1 MSVIETLI
9 EKEVVLMQLRSS
21 VFTQNLDHLGLV
33 AGIIKQLGIV
43 ERVDELL
50 GANSRATKFVSV
62 GECVAAMI
70 LNGLGFT
77 NQALYLV
84 SHFFSNKPVDRLLG
98 DHLKGEYFNDDA
110 LSASLDQIAAADPT
124 QFFANIAF
132 PIATNRK
139 YRRLAA
145 RLDSTTF
152 SLEGAYDAFG
162 GSPEEAPQIISVTH
176 GHSKQHRPDL
186 KQITLSMV
194 NTGPGAIPIWSE
206 PLSGNASDKKTFHE
220 TIARVRAFQRAI
232 GDSEEFR
239 WVADSALYSKEHLLK
254 SSTNFVWVTRVPETI
269 REAKDLTQKSD
280 NELSWKQLP
289 GGYKYHSTTS
299 KFGEIEQ
306 RWLLVFSEAA
316 YERESAT
323 LEKRIEKEK
332 KTMEKALWHLS
343 NEAFACEADA
353 KKRFLEV
360 ATDFTLH
367 QADFSVTTQAKF
379 SKRGRPAKDA
389 QPQNQEVK
397 IILPEIKENLETI
410 NRLKATKGRFILA
423 TNDLDGNAFP
433 DEEIL
438 KEYKDLA
445 KLERGFRFL
454 KDPWFMLDKLF
465 LKTPNRIAALTAVM
479 ALCLLVYNVA
489 EYEMREALKT
499 QHKTLPNQLKKEI
512 NNPTLR
518 WVFKLLEGISIVTM
532 TTDKIVHS
540 AVSNLTELTERIIR
554 LFGHETELVYGLEN
568 SAQQRKVKKN
578 GKK

>member
-220 TIARVRAFQRAI
+220 TIARVRAVI
-232 GDSEEFR
+232 
-239 WVADSALYSKEHLLK
+239 
-254 SSTNFVWVTRVPETI
+254 
-269 REAKDLTQKSD
+269 
-280 NELSWKQLP
+280 
-289 GGYKYHSTTS
+289 
-299 KFGEIEQ
+299 
-306 RWLLVFSEAA
+306 
-316 YERESAT
+316 
-323 LEKRIEKEK
+323 
-332 KTMEKALWHLS
+332 
-343 NEAFACEADA
+343 
-353 KKRFLEV
+353 
-360 ATDFTLH
+360 
-367 QADFSVTTQAKF
+367 
-379 SKRGRPAKDA
+379 
-389 QPQNQEVK
+389 
-397 IILPEIKENLETI
+397 
-410 NRLKATKGRFILA
+410 
-423 TNDLDGNAFP
+423 
-433 DEEIL
+433 
-438 KEYKDLA
+438 
-445 KLERGFRFL
+445 
-454 KDPWFMLDKLF
+454 
-465 LKTPNRIAALTAVM
+465 
-479 ALCLLVYNVA
+479 
-489 EYEMREALKT
+489 
-499 QHKTLPNQLKKEI
+499 
-512 NNPTLR
+512 
-518 WVFKLLEGISIVTM
+518 
-532 TTDKIVHS
+532 
-540 AVSNLTELTERIIR
+540 
-554 LFGHETELVYGLEN
+554 
-568 SAQQRKVKKN
+568 
-578 GKK
+578 

>member
-1 MSVIETLI
+1 LNF
-9 EKEVVLMQLRSS
+9 LQLRSS

-33 AGIIKQLGIV
+33 AGTIRQLGLI
-43 ERVDELL
+43 ESIDALFGE
-50 GANSRATKFVSV
+50 NSRTTKFVSV

-84 SHFFSNKPVDRLLG
+84 SHFFSNKPVDRLPG
-98 DHLKGEYFNDDA
+98 SHLTSEHFNDDA
-110 LSASLDQIAAADPT
+110 LCMALDKIADSDPS
-124 QFFANIAF
+124 QFFANVAF
-132 PIATNRK
+132 PIAMNRRYK
-139 YRRLAA
+139 RRFA

-152 SLEGAYDAFG
+152 SLEGAFDGFG
-162 GSPEEAPQIISVTH
+162 GSPEDAPQIISVTH

-194 NTGPGAIPIWSE
+194 NSGPVAIPIWSE
-206 PLSGNASDKKTFHE
+206 PLSGNAFDKKTFHE
-220 TIARVRAFQRAI
+220 TIARVRAFQKAI
-232 GDSEEFR
+232 GDLEEFR
-239 WVADSALYSKEHLLK
+239 WVADSALYSKDQLLNPA
-254 SSTNFVWVTRVPETI
+254 TDFVWVARVPETI
-269 REAKDLTQKSD
+269 REAKDLSQKSD
-280 NELSWKQLP
+280 NELSWKQLA
-289 GGYKYHSTTS
+289 GGYKYHTVTS
-299 KFGEIEQ
+299 KFGGIEQ
-306 RWLLVFSEAA
+306 RWLLVFSDAA

-332 KTMEKALWHLS
+332 SAMVKALWHLS

-353 KKRFLEV
+353 KKRFMEV
-360 ATDFTLH
+360 VAEFPLH

-379 SKRGRPAKDA
+379 LKRGRPAKDA
-389 QPQNQEVK
+389 QPQDQEVK
-397 IILPEIKENLETI
+397 IVQPTIHENKETI
-410 NRLKATKGRFILA
+410 SRLRATKGRFILA
-423 TNDLDGNAFP
+423 TNDLDSTAFP

-465 LKTPNRIAALTAVM
+465 LKTPNRIAALTAIM

-489 EYEMREALKT
+489 EHEMREALKN
-499 QHKTLPNQLKKEI
+499 HNKTLPNQLKKEI

-518 WVFKLLEGISIVTM
+518 WVFKLLDGISVVTM
-532 TTDKIVHS
+532 STDKVVHR
-540 AVSNLTELTERIIR
+540 AVSNITDLAERIIR
-554 LFGHETELVYGLEN
+554 LFGHETEILYGLED
-568 SAQQRKVKKN
+568 SGQQGKVKKN

>member
-1 MSVIETLI
+1 MSVIETLM
-9 EKEVVLMQLRSS
+9 EKEVGLMQLRSS

-43 ERVDELL
+43 ERIDELL
-50 GANSRATKFVSV
+50 GENSRATKFVSV

-84 SHFFSNKPVDRLLG
+84 SHFFSNRPVDRLLG
-98 DHLKGEYFNDDA
+98 AHLKGEYFNDDA
-110 LSASLDQIAAADPT
+110 LSASLDQIADADPT

-132 PIATNRK
+132 PIAMNRK

-152 SLEGAYDAFG
+152 SLEGSYDGFG
-162 GSPEEAPQIISVTH
+162 GAPEEAPQIISVTH

-206 PLSGNASDKKTFHE
+206 PLNGNASDKKTFHE
-220 TIARVRAFQRAI
+220 TIARVRAFQKAI

-254 SSTNFVWVTRVPETI
+254 SSTDFVWVTRVPETI
-269 REAKDLTQKSD
+269 REAKDLTQKID

-332 KTMEKALWHLS
+332 KAMEKALWHLS

-360 ATDFTLH
+360 AADFTLH
-367 QADFSVTTQAKF
+367 RADFSVTTQAKF

-389 QPQNQEVK
+389 QPQDQEVK
-397 IILPEIKENLETI
+397 IVLPGIKENLEII

-423 TNDLDGNAFP
+423 TNDLNSNALP

-512 NNPTLR
+512 NTPTLR

-532 TTDKIVHS
+532 TTEKIVHS
-540 AVSNLTELTERIIR
+540 AVSNLTELAERIIR

-568 SAQQRKVKKN
+568 SAQPEKAKKN